1 MNSLGSLKDFLPE
14 IPVQEDKA
22 CNSFPI
28 SANQSFRS
36 VSVKK
41 SAKSLNLSS
50 HLSISKIYLVTSN
63 GGYNFSN
70 PIIQTQRKFLSQ
82 TSKSV
87 RPAQV
92 SRKKSRSILNET
104 CERSEKVASKA
115 NLNLENSRI
124 NIFEEN
130 IRHELQMK
138 NSHYLVRTMK
148 KLKVEEEIGTGT
160 YRAHGNPNKL
170 SDLAL
175 SLMNT
180 GHKSKIES
188 KQERTS
194 SYRPI
199 NLTTAKEKLHQFRVN
214 SWACK
219 SIQGRRKSI
228 EFNKFILNFFNEIDS
243 EKTGILAGE
252 KLVESLVY
260 LGLATDPSVI
270 RKTLCLIYK
279 CQNLNSLKIRV
290 KDFTELFKNDNK
302 TDKILEKLDEFCRN
316 LKKSSQDQEKK
327 ENSKQFNHSQTS
339 FLASNGFSHKTK
351 KVEVVTINE
360 HLETIDK
367 WWKKLDAKS
376 SGSISI
382 EDMIDFFCSIKIAS
396 DKNEAKS
403 LITSQ
408 IGVKRF
414 LDFNEFQQTFAKS
427 MLKAALL
434 NLSNRLSNDQ
444 FVGQDLSQGFKLQ
457 SYQKSLLMS
466 GVKCRNSGI
475 SEEEGEKALKA
486 IEKYNLQAGKEEK

>member
-1 MNSLGSLKDFLPE
+1 
-14 IPVQEDKA
+14 
-22 CNSFPI
+22 
-28 SANQSFRS
+28 
-36 VSVKK
+36 
-41 SAKSLNLSS
+41 
-50 HLSISKIYLVTSN
+50 
-63 GGYNFSN
+63 
-70 PIIQTQRKFLSQ
+70 
-82 TSKSV
+82 
-87 RPAQV
+87 
-92 SRKKSRSILNET
+92 
-104 CERSEKVASKA
+104 
-115 NLNLENSRI
+115 
-124 NIFEEN
+124 
-130 IRHELQMK
+130 MK

-148 KLKVEEEIGTGT
+148 KLKVEEEIGNGS

-170 SDLAL
+170 SDFAL

-180 GHKSKIES
+180 GQTGKSET

-214 SWACK
+214 SWVCK

-228 EFNKFILNFFNEIDS
+228 EFNKFILAFFNEIDS
-243 EKTGILAGE
+243 EKTGVLAGE

-270 RKTLCLIYK
+270 RKTLSLIYK
-279 CQNLNSLKIRV
+279 CQSLSSLRIRV
-290 KDFTELFKNDNK
+290 KDFTELFKNDSK

-316 LKKSSQDQEKK
+316 SKKSSQEQEKK
-327 ENSKQFNHSQTS
+327 EGSKLLSNTQTS

-351 KVEVVTINE
+351 KPEVVTINE

-367 WWKKLDAKS
+367 WWKKLDASS

-403 LITSQ
+403 LISSQ
-408 IGVKRF
+408 VGVKRF
-414 LDFNEFQQTFAKS
+414 LDFNEFQQTFAKA

-466 GVKCRNSGI
+466 GIKCRNSGI
-475 SEEEGEKALKA
+475 SEEEGQKALKA
-486 IEKYNLQAGKEEK
+486 IEKYNLQAGKVEK